1 MSYCPKCGGTGVLL
15 DGSPCDCKTRESDL
29 FADVVCLEIPETYR
43 GIRFDPLMLPS
54 SMGPVY
60 RAYMGDLYSQITSL
74 RYKCKNT
81 LICSPQQTGKSVM
94 AYSTIQELFR
104 RNIPVFPLY
113 DLLEIKRM
121 MLDLEYGKSKSLD
134 ADNILDLYSVPYL
147 FAYIP
152 AILNYDVFDSAA
164 LLISR
169 RVRRGNSTILLY
181 EGNWSYL
188 SAADQKG
195 SLKNMKGSGALTTIE
210 VNSWSSKE
218 A

>member
-1 MSYCPKCGGTGVLL
+1 
-15 DGSPCDCKTRESDL
+15 
-29 FADVVCLEIPETYR
+29 
-43 GIRFDPLMLPS
+43 
-54 SMGPVY
+54 
-60 RAYMGDLYSQITSL
+60 
-74 RYKCKNT
+74 
-81 LICSPQQTGKSVM
+81 M
-94 AYSTIQELFR
+94 AYSAIQELFR

-121 MLDLEYGKSKSLD
+121 MLDLEYGKNKSLD

-210 VNSWSSKE
+210 VNSWSNKE
-218 A
+218 V